1 MQVRARWPPKLGSYP
16 PTETGCLVLL
26 DEYFSEMIPRFLRKY
41 SWVLKLARGLFS
53 LKEKKK
59 FILISERQKMNLYV
73 F

>member
-59 FILISERQKMNLYV
+59 FILISERQKKNLYV

>member
-1 MQVRARWPPKLGSYP
+1 MESGGPLKLGSYP

-26 DEYFSEMIPRFLRKY
+26 DEYISEMTPRFLRKY

-53 LKEKKK
+53 LKKKK
-59 FILISERQKMNLYV
+59 FTLISERQKKN

>member
-53 LKEKKK
+53 LKEKKN
-59 FILISERQKMNLYV
+59 FILISERQKKNLYV

>member
-26 DEYFSEMIPRFLRKY
+26 HEYFSEMIPRFLRKY

-59 FILISERQKMNLYV
+59 FILISERQKKNLYV

>member
-59 FILISERQKMNLYV
+59 IILISERQKKNLYV

>member
-1 MQVRARWPPKLGSYP
+1 LQVRARWPPKLGSYP

-59 FILISERQKMNLYV
+59 FILISERQKKNLYV